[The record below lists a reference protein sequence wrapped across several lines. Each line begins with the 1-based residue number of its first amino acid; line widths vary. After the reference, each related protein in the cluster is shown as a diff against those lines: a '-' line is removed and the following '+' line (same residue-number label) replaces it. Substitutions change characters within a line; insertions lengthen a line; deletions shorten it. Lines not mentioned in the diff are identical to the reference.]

1 MSEIKWTDMSGEER
15 FRVVELARQGEMS
28 IKELCETFGMSRQ
41 TLSRAM
47 EKADEAAMAALE
59 PKAPGRKPKPV
70 DQVKA
75 QQLEQETDRLQ
86 KDLKHWQTKYEV
98 AKTLIDLQRK
108 IERGERLP
116 GEAKASEK
124 KNSKSRKRRKKN
136 RRR

>member
-1 MSEIKWTDMSGEER
+1 
-15 FRVVELARQGEMS
+15 
-28 IKELCETFGMSRQ
+28 
-41 TLSRAM
+41 M